1 MPAPHTTQLVDA
13 DNAGRWRVR
22 CRGRGGGGVGVG
34 DRMMEVCGGG
44 GSYGVIE
51 KVQPLLTTNELQIA
65 ALRITV
71 DL

>member
-1 MPAPHTTQLVDA
+1 M
-13 DNAGRWRVR
+13 
-22 CRGRGGGGVGVG
+22 GVG